1 MSDVRINTR
10 SPYYVEANPTEPIQ
24 PVIPPPVGDDPPEVY
39 ITVSNDNPYLG
50 EVVTLTAV
58 ATDPDGTIVSYEWGG
73 FGSGTTESI
82 TATNTALIQDQ
93 VFMVTVTDND
103 GNTATA
109 LATVSWKEQPQPTVN
124 EDTNVYCGDVINEAS
139 FVGTKTY
146 NLVGVEDK
154 IGEVEIEFLDTGSN
168 QDAPVKFDITW
179 NGTTNT
185 TGFIGDS
192 NFPTP
197 DPIPAPDNTTSPTN
211 KKQPTTLTIN
221 KTAATPYEVVLTAES
236 LFRNDN
242 YSFRLNCPDVE
253 ATETFYYTLTGT
265 CEDGDTRFTYTDVNG
280 VTQEEILEP
289 LETRLISARQDT
301 VSLAECTGEIELGGQ
316 SFDLGVPEQ
325 DFDENTEINIIFDDS
340 GSMNRTL
347 KPLLDMADG
356 LLKDKLISY
365 YGGDVAKYNERVNV
379 FKAKEFNARFTNLPF
394 LGSPTQER
402 FLKFASYGKTNSQST
417 KNIYLFFTD
426 EVEGAY
432 QNTNGKNITYN
443 QDLADYRSYLNS
455 IQYGEHFMRTFI
467 VEGENVSETEFL
479 KAIFDGGKHPSLGQ
493 NSDFS
498 GSKGLSDR
506 SEASRSSAILE
517 DGVQYTYYPG
527 FPNPYTP
534 ESYYYYDFIIQA
546 LQDYGFNI

>member
-10 SPYYVEANPTEPIQ
+10 SPYYIEANPTEPVQ
-24 PVIPPPVGDDPPEVY
+24 PVIPPPVGDEPPQVY
-39 ITVSNDNPYLG
+39 IDVSNDNPYLG
-50 EVVTLTAV
+50 DVVTLTAV

-73 FGSGTTESI
+73 FGSGTSESI

-109 LATVSWKEQPQPTVN
+109 LATVSWKEKPQLVVN
-124 EDTNVYCGDVINEAS
+124 EDTNVNCGDIINEAS

-146 NLVGVEDK
+146 NLIGVEDK

-168 QDAPVKFDITW
+168 QDVPVKFDITW

-192 NFPTP
+192 NFPTT
-197 DPIPAPDNTTSPTN
+197 DPIPAPDNTASPTN

-221 KTAATPYEVVLTAES
+221 KTAATPYEVVLTAET
-236 LFRNDN
+236 LFPNDS
-242 YSFRLNCPDVE
+242 YSFILNCPDVE

-280 VTQEEILEP
+280 VTQEEILERFK
-289 LETRLISARQDT
+289 TKLISAQQDT

-325 DFDENTEINIIFDDS
+325 NFDENVEINIIFDDS
-340 GSMNRTL
+340 GSMKRTL

-356 LLKDKLISY
+356 LLKDKLLSY
-365 YGGDVAKYNERVNV
+365 YGGDTTKYNERVNV
-379 FKAKEFNARFTNLPF
+379 FRASDFNAKFTKLTYT
-394 LGSPTQER
+394 GSDTSER
-402 FLKFASYGKTNSQST
+402 FLKFASYGKTNPQST

-426 EVEGAY
+426 EVQGPYE
-432 QNTNGKNITYN
+432 YN
-443 QDLADYRSYLNS
+443 RYIRGPYYNSDLADYRSYLNS

-467 VEGENVSETEFL
+467 VDGQNEENIEFL
-479 KAIFDGGKHPSLGQ
+479 KAIFDGLNDPFTIG
-493 NSDFS
+493 DFS

-506 SEASRSSAILE
+506 SEVSRSSEILE
-517 DGVQYTYYPG
+517 EGVQYTYIAG
-527 FPNPYTP
+527 VPNPYTP
-534 ESYYYYDFIIQA
+534 ESYYYYNFIIQA